1 MPPVDNNQPV
11 QSDNS
16 QPATPVVEPK
26 QSFWSKL
33 FGKKKDTPTPLQP
46 RESLTPPPQLDDA
59 ADDFAAPAETTGV
72 DFSASAPTDNLGGGE
87 VESPAAGDVSGG
99 EVPANPTLG
108 GDTAVSG
115 EAGDSDDSSNPPQ
128 AL

>member
-11 QSDNS
+11 QSENS

-59 ADDFAAPAETTGV
+59 ADDLSAPAETTGV
-72 DFSASAPTDNLGGGE
+72 DFSASAPTDAAPSDNLGGGE
-87 VESPAAGDVSGG
+87 VESPAAGDV
-99 EVPANPTLG
+99 PADPTLG